1 MPKIA
6 DHPRASLARTLE
18 LAAAVEELGGE
29 CSQPAAAARLGA
41 KPGGTFGALVS
52 TAVKYGWVAVRRG
65 RLRSEPRYRDYR
77 LAYNDA
83 ERRAVLFTALQA
95 VPLFRQLVDR
105 FAGRT
110 LPEPHLPK
118 LLAREFD
125 VPETASSRVAGY
137 FVEAA
142 VAAGL
147 LAGTQLRATPAGV
160 VGAEPDADSPARI
173 GSRALPARPVT
184 ASRSRSVEEERR
196 HGRNSPAVSD
206 KAPTEAASYRISIV
220 GPDVDTTV
228 GVATPEDLELVRA
241 ALDKVARGLRRR
253 G

>member
-1 MPKIA
+1 MPRIA

-29 CSQPAAAARLGA
+29 CSQSAAAARLGA

-65 RLRSEPRYRDYR
+65 RLRSEARYRDYR
-77 LAYNDA
+77 LAYDDA
-83 ERRAVLFTALQA
+83 ERREVLFTALQA

-125 VPETASSRVAGY
+125 VPEAASSRVAGY

-147 LAGTQLRATPAGV
+147 LAGTQLLAAPTGDV
-160 VGAEPDADSPARI
+160 TGNVDAESPARS
-173 GSRALPARPVT
+173 GSRSSPARPAT
-184 ASRSRSVEEERR
+184 RSALRSVADDGR
-196 HGRNSPAVSD
+196 HGRESRPASED
-206 KAPTEAASYRISIV
+206 APSVAAPYRISIV

-241 ALDKVARGLRRR
+241 ALDKVARGLRPRR
-253 G
+253 